1 MDSKIIEIKELNHAD
16 RDASVKLVSIENHK
30 FVLKTDDLREI
41 AAQKYFNQELE
52 QHNIPALLA
61 HTHATLQ
68 PNQIL
73 LEYIEE
79 SLTLGNALSEKRC
92 HKWGEIISR
101 MHAIKKDHFFIL
113 DTEGRQ
119 ASTEWSSYIKK
130 YIDIA
135 VTRHRSLPYSLGGD
149 LIDQIEEISYDLVEF
164 RPIELSVTH
173 GDLHV
178 HNVLVKGETLILFD
192 KFADYL
198 VAPAAFDIGLLYAEA
213 FSGAAFP
220 ELGLS
225 TDEQQKLFQA
235 FLDGY
240 GPLSVEQQKWLDHFI
255 LLRAFYRWPN
265 RFAPH
270 SGEIVRLMVHRLE
283 QARKQLEV

>member
-1 MDSKIIEIKELNHAD
+1 MDSKIIEIKELNHTD

-41 AAQKYFNQELE
+41 AAQRYFNQQLE

-61 HTHATLQ
+61 HAHVHLQ

-73 LEYIEE
+73 LEYVKG
-79 SLTLGNALSEKRC
+79 SLTLGNVLSEERC
-92 HKWGEIISR
+92 RKWGEIVSH
-101 MHAIKKDHFFIL
+101 MHAIQKSEFSVL
-113 DTEGRQ
+113 DPEGKQ
-119 ASTEWSSYIKK
+119 ANAEWSSYIKK
-130 YIDIA
+130 YIDAA
-135 VTRHRSLPYSLGGD
+135 VARHRSLSYSLGD
-149 LIDQIEEISYDLVEF
+149 NLITKIEKILYALVEF
-164 RPIELSVTH
+164 HPTELSVTH

-178 HNVLVKGETLILFD
+178 HNVLVKDESLILFD
-192 KFADYL
+192 KFADFL

-220 ELGLS
+220 QIGLS
-225 TDEQQKLFQA
+225 SNEQQRYFQA
-235 FLDGY
+235 FMNGY
-240 GPLSVEQQKWLDHFI
+240 GPLSAEQQKWLDHFT

-270 SGEIVRLMVHRLE
+270 SGEIIRLM
-283 QARKQLEV
+283 ARKLG